1 MPIFMD
7 RHYVEGATRHTVEMA
22 HQQDLEIQDEYGV
35 KMMTYW
41 FDEERS
47 TAFCLVDAPDE
58 ESLRQLHLH
67 SHGMV
72 PNEIVPVDPSVVQA
86 FLGRI
91 EDPPLAPDADTGSTQ
106 EGIEPAFRSIMFTDL
121 KDSTQLAVQLGDEKA
136 MHLLRVHNA
145 MTREALRAHEGRE
158 VKTTGDGFLL
168 SFTRAVDALQ
178 CAISIQGAFADY
190 NERHPEEKLY
200 VRIGVAAGEP
210 IEERGDLYGASVNLA
225 SRLCAE
231 AKAGGVLVA
240 QNVRDEIAE
249 GDVTIQFAPGGKL
262 SLKGFDQA
270 VEVYE
275 VSGSAAK
282 NLELN

>member
-7 RHYVEGATRHTVEMA
+7 RHYIEGATKHAVDMA
-22 HQQDLEIQDEYGV
+22 HQQDLEIQEEFGV

-47 TAFCLVDAPDE
+47 SAFCLVDAPNE
-58 ESLRQLHLH
+58 EALRQLHLH
-67 SHGMV
+67 SHGLV
-72 PNEIVPVDPSVVQA
+72 PNEIVPVDPSIVQA

-91 EDPPLAPDADTGSTQ
+91 EDPPLAPDTDEGSAQ
-106 EGIEPAFRSIMFTDL
+106 EEIESAFRSIMFTDL

-168 SFTRAVDALQ
+168 SFTKAADALR
-178 CAISIQGAFADY
+178 CAISIHEAFAAY
-190 NERHPEEKLY
+190 NKRHAEEELY

-210 IEERGDLYGASVNLA
+210 IEERGDLFGASVNLA

-240 QNVRDEIAE
+240 QNVRDEIEE
-249 GDVTIQFAPGGKL
+249 GDATIQFASGGKL
-262 SLKGFDQA
+262 RLKGFDQA

-275 VSGSAAK
+275 VSWDAA
-282 NLELN
+282 

>member
-7 RHYVEGATRHTVEMA
+7 RHYIKGATQHTVEIA
-22 HQQDLEIQDEYGV
+22 HQGDLEIQEEFGV

-41 FDEERS
+41 FDEDRS
-47 TAFCLVDAPDE
+47 TAFCLVDAPNE
-58 ESLRQLHLH
+58 EALRQLHLH
-67 SHGMV
+67 SHGSV

-91 EDPPLAPDADTGSTQ
+91 EDPPLAPVADEGSTQ

-121 KDSTQLAVQLGDEKA
+121 KDSTQLAVQLGDKKA

-145 MTREALRAHEGRE
+145 MTREALRAHQGRE
-158 VKTTGDGFLL
+158 VKTTGDGFLI
-168 SFTRAVDALQ
+168 SFTKAADALR
-178 CAISIQGAFADY
+178 CAISIQGAFAVY
-190 NERHPEEKLY
+190 NERHVEEKLY
-200 VRIGVAAGEP
+200 VRIGIAAGEP

-240 QNVRDEIAE
+240 QNVRDEIEE
-249 GDVTIQFAPGGKL
+249 GDALIQFASGGKL
-262 SLKGFDQA
+262 LLKGFDQA

-275 VSGSAAK
+275 VSWDPAPQSTG
-282 NLELN
+282 

>member
-7 RHYVEGATRHTVEMA
+7 RHYIEGATKHAVDIA
-22 HQQDLEIQDEYGV
+22 HQRDLEMQDDFGV
-35 KMMTYW
+35 TMMTYW
-41 FDEERS
+41 FDEARS
-47 TAFCLVDAPDE
+47 TAFCLVDAPNKE
-58 ESLRQLHLH
+58 ALVELHEH

-72 PNEIVPVDPSVVQA
+72 PNEIVAVDPNVVQA

-91 EDPPLAPDADTGSTQ
+91 EDPAPPPAAD
-106 EGIEPAFRSIMFTDL
+106 EGADQGEIDPAFRSIMFTDL

-145 MTREALRAHEGRE
+145 MTREALRANEGRE

-168 SFTRAVDALQ
+168 SFFKADDALACAVD
-178 CAISIQGAFADY
+178 IQEAFASY
-190 NERHPEEKLY
+190 NERHPEETLY

-240 QNVRDEIAE
+240 QNVRDEIE
-249 GDVTIQFAPGGKL
+249 DGDAAIQFASGRQL
-262 SLKGFDQA
+262 TLKGFDQT
-270 VEVYE
+270 VDVYE
-275 VSGSAAK
+275 VSWD
-282 NLELN
+282 